1 MQGLITYMRTD
12 SVNLSQLAINACK
25 QEVTALFGEKYS
37 NPRNYTTH
45 SKGAQEAHE
54 AIRPSYIDRREID
67 GTAVEKRLYDLIWKR
82 TVASQMV
89 PADIDRTTI
98 TINMSDNTEHFIAT
112 GDTMRFDGFMRLYS
126 ESTEEENQDGEQ
138 SATLPHIKEGEVVKY
153 QTIVATERFTQP
165 PMRYNE
171 ASLVKR
177 LEELGIGR
185 PSTYAP
191 TISTI
196 ITRGYVEKSSRPAQK
211 RNYTAVTLRGTN
223 ITEKISSE
231 NYGTEK
237 NRLSPTDI
245 GMVVNDYLEGQ
256 FGMIMDYNF
265 TANVEKEFDRIA
277 EGEQQWSEMIGSFYT
292 PFHKMV
298 DNAIG
303 TQASAHQ
310 QVRVLGVDPATGR
323 TVKARIGR
331 YGPMVE
337 IETEEGAKPQYASL
351 KKGQLIESITL
362 EEALELFALP
372 RTVGIYEGEEVVVG
386 IGKFGGYVRHG
397 KTFASLTKNDDP
409 YTVSYE
415 RSVELLCQQKEQA
428 AAANIPLKTFAEDK
442 ALLVKN
448 GRYGAYIAYK
458 GKNYRLPKGVKPET
472 LTYEECMKIVN
483 SSKK

>member
-1 MQGLITYMRTD
+1 
-12 SVNLSQLAINACK
+12 
-25 QEVTALFGEKYS
+25 
-37 NPRNYTTH
+37 
-45 SKGAQEAHE
+45 
-54 AIRPSYIDRREID
+54 
-67 GTAVEKRLYDLIWKR
+67 
-82 TVASQMV
+82 
-89 PADIDRTTI
+89 
-98 TINMSDNTEHFIAT
+98 
-112 GDTMRFDGFMRLYS
+112 
-126 ESTEEENQDGEQ
+126 
-138 SATLPHIKEGEVVKY
+138 
-153 QTIVATERFTQP
+153 
-165 PMRYNE
+165 
-171 ASLVKR
+171 
-177 LEELGIGR
+177 
-185 PSTYAP
+185 
-191 TISTI
+191 
-196 ITRGYVEKSSRPAQK
+196 
-211 RNYTAVTLRGTN
+211 
-223 ITEKISSE
+223 
-231 NYGTEK
+231 
-237 NRLSPTDI
+237 
-245 GMVVNDYLEGQ
+245 
-256 FGMIMDYNF
+256 MIMDYNF